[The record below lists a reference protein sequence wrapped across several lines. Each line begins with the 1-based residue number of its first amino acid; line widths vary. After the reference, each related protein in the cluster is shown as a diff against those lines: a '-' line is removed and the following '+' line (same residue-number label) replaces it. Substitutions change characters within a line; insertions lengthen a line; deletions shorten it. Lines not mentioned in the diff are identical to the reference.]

1 MQMICNLVSYA
12 EKWVQVIPVD
22 SPRVKMQ
29 LERKHMV
36 LFVFIASELG
46 WGQSS

>member
-12 EKWVQVIPVD
+12 EKWVQVTPAD
-22 SPRVKMQ
+22 SPGAKLQ

-36 LFVFIASELG
+36 LFVSELG